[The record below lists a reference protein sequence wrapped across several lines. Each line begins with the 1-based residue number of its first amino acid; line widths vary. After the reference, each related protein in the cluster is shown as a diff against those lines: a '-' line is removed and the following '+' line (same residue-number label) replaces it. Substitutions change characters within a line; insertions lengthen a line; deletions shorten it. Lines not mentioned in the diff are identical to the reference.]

1 MVAVADQPYA
11 DGGGRGGEVNGGR
24 MLVAEAGKVMVA
36 KAEVGKLMVAK
47 ADWGILMV
55 EAEAGKL
62 MVADRP
68 FADGGGGEGDGGQ
81 GRSGYSDGEVD
92 VHGGE

>member
-1 MVAVADQPYA
+1 
-11 DGGGRGGEVNGGR
+11 
-24 MLVAEAGKVMVA
+24 MLMA
-36 KAEVGKLMVAK
+36 
-47 ADWGILMV
+47 

>member
-1 MVAVADQPYA
+1 
-11 DGGGRGGEVNGGR
+11 
-24 MLVAEAGKVMVA
+24 MLMA
-36 KAEVGKLMVAK
+36 
-47 ADWGILMV
+47 

-68 FADGGGGEGDGGQ
+68 FADGGGRGGEGDGGQ
-81 GRSGYSDGEVD
+81 GRSGYSDGEGD

>member
-1 MVAVADQPYA
+1 
-11 DGGGRGGEVNGGR
+11 
-24 MLVAEAGKVMVA
+24 MLMA
-36 KAEVGKLMVAK
+36 
-47 ADWGILMV
+47 

-62 MVADRP
+62 MVADGP
-68 FADGGGGEGDGGQ
+68 YADGGGGEGDGGQ